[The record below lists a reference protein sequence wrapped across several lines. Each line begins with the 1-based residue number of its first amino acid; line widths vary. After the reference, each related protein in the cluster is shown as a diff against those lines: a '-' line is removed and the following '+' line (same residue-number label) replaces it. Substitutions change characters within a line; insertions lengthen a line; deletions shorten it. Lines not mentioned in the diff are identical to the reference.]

1 MSTGSGRAVDEP
13 TVPAGRHPLFVS
25 ALYLVGD
32 QHGNMPATVE
42 CPPYV

>member
-1 MSTGSGRAVDEP
+1 VDEP
-13 TVPAGRHPLFVS
+13 WMNRPCLRDGIPLFVS

-32 QHGNMPATVE
+32 KHGNMPATAE